1 MKFGVVM
8 DPIQAINFNKDSS
21 LDIMIEAQERGHQLF
36 YMEPSSLYINAEGS
50 HALMIEIKV
59 FNTAEEWFHLEEAS
73 NKKLSNLD
81 VIMMR

>member
-36 YMEPSSLYINAEGS
+36 YMEPSSLYINEEVS
-50 HALMIEIKV
+50 HALINAV
-59 FNTAEEWFHLEEAS
+59 SYTHLRAHEPT
-73 NKKLSNLD
+73 LH
-81 VIMMR
+81 VV